1 VPINPKELT
10 GTRVTVSYDETG
22 HRTVWRDAW
31 TNPTRNLHDPKQ
43 IWTGWTFLELAEP
56 REDNLGGKLEK
67 DVGRSSVQSFPVYE
81 KENKDGFAETP
92 EMNTTGSLGTAGK
105 CEESEGSKG
114 YRVGTVEE
122 KGKLVAQQLPV
133 KPKKE
138 NTVINE
144 VTDDDGSEW
153 AFVTDFEKVG

>member
-1 VPINPKELT
+1 MGLHKVESRVVIRPPGKAGENVPPIHRGVPINPKELT

-92 EMNTTGSLGTAGK
+92 EMNTTGSL
-105 CEESEGSKG
+105 ELPGSVKNLGVQKG
-114 YRVGTVEE
+114 IV
-122 KGKLVAQQLPV
+122 LVPS
-133 KPKKE
+133 KKKE
-138 NTVINE
+138 
-144 VTDDDGSEW
+144 S
-153 AFVTDFEKVG
+153 